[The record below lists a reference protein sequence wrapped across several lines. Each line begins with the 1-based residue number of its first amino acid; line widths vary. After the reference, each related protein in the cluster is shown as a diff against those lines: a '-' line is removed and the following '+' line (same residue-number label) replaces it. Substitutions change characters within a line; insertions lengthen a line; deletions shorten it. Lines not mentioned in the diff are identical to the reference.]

1 MFCTLLAKTTT
12 KQINVISHSWIVY
25 PENGRDSWSRKKSN
39 EEGNRL
45 IKSNQD
51 FTGFYN
57 NTLQHK
63 LPLSFCDI
71 VSARSSMMTTSE
83 SVPAALFTV
92 AESSVKKNKPPNSV
106 QLFGN
111 WPQNNHA
118 HKTWWQSLK
127 KQISKKLHPKKSQGF
142 IASQTT
148 YPHSHQWINW

>member
-1 MFCTLLAKTTT
+1 MFCTLLAKTT

-92 AESSVKKNKPPNSV
+92 AESSVKKTNHQIQFNCLGTDHKITMPTKPDGKVLKNRF
-106 QLFGN
+106 QRNCTRKKAKG
-111 WPQNNHA
+111 
-118 HKTWWQSLK
+118 SL
-127 KQISKKLHPKKSQGF
+127 LHRQHIP
-142 IASQTT
+142 IHT
-148 YPHSHQWINW
+148 NE

>member
-1 MFCTLLAKTTT
+1 MEGTVD
-12 KQINVISHSWIVY
+12 Q
-25 PENGRDSWSRKKSN
+25 EKKSK

-92 AESSVKKNKPPNSV
+92 AESSVKKQNKKT
-106 QLFGN
+106 
-111 WPQNNHA
+111 NNQIQFNCLGTD
-118 HKTWWQSLK
+118 HKIIMPTKPDGKVLK
-127 KQISKKLHPKKSQGF
+127 NRF
-142 IASQTT
+142 
-148 YPHSHQWINW
+148 